1 LGAAAALTRS
11 TRTEPDGL
19 AAVIRDGTPQLL
31 EQVSDDMLVAGA
43 RDDEHLAVLRAV
55 GLTSTMIVPV
65 TAGART
71 LGALSFVSSTS
82 RRFDQR
88 DLQAG
93 VRPGS
98 PGGDPI
104 NNARLHAEQAHIAR
118 TLQAGLLPGELPAL
132 PGWQAQVVYPA
143 AGDANEAGATSMTSS
158 GSPGGGRRSSAM
170 SSARAP
176 KRRC

>member
-98 PGGDPI
+98 PGGDLHQQRSLARRAGAHRPDI
-104 NNARLHAEQAHIAR
+104 AGRAAARRAARVARL
-118 TLQAGLLPGELPAL
+118 AGPGRLPG
-132 PGWQAQVVYPA
+132 
-143 AGDANEAGATSMTSS
+143 S
-158 GSPGGGRRSSAM
+158 RR
-170 SSARAP
+170 RQ
-176 KRRC
+176 